1 VNKKIIRRV
10 LAIGVPLLLLVVLL
24 VGCTAKKQTT
34 TTTQVTATAKKGNLA
49 LDITAVGN
57 LAYSQSEELSFDT
70 NGTVSE
76 VLVNIG
82 DSVTKGQVLARL
94 DMTVWQQNITNL
106 ESTLV
111 SKQQSLTQAQQSL
124 TNANRTVANK
134 ENAVTVAQQAVDD
147 AKYNVTVKER
157 AVTQTQI
164 TIANAEISYKQLQQQ
179 FYNGTGDAYISE
191 RLNLAAQS
199 LELTKAGLDDANRAV
214 AQAQRAV
221 TTAENALESAK
232 LDVQDAQT
240 AVTIAQTG
248 VTKAQQD
255 IVNAQTA
262 LDDANATH
270 PELTA
275 PFDGLITAINTQA
288 GSTIYKGGAIVT
300 IVDPNK
306 FKADVLVGETDI
318 SNVKVNGDATVELDA
333 ITGISLPATVTSIS
347 PTSTNSQGVV
357 SYKVTVEIAS
367 QQVTQQSSTQPN
379 STSQF
384 TPGQLP
390 SGFTPGQ
397 LPSGITQGQLP
408 SGFTPGTAGMG
419 QGQNQTGTQTTGT
432 SQSVQLRQGLTAT
445 VSIIIQQRT
454 NVIYIPN
461 QAIKTVSGNA
471 TVNVIKD
478 GVTTERS
485 IKTGMATSK
494 YTEVTEGLT
503 EGEQV
508 VYTKSS
514 SSSSSSSTFG
524 AGGGG
529 GFMVGP

>member
-1 VNKKIIRRV
+1 MA
-10 LAIGVPLLLLVVLL
+10 L
-24 VGCTAKKQTT
+24 KKQ
-34 TTTQVTATAKKGNLA
+34 Q
-49 LDITAVGN
+49 
-57 LAYSQSEELSFDT
+57 
-70 NGTVSE
+70 
-76 VLVNIG
+76 
-82 DSVTKGQVLARL
+82 
-94 DMTVWQQNITNL
+94 
-106 ESTLV
+106 
-111 SKQQSLTQAQQSL
+111 
-124 TNANRTVANK
+124 
-134 ENAVTVAQQAVDD
+134 
-147 AKYNVTVKER
+147 
-157 AVTQTQI
+157 
-164 TIANAEISYKQLQQQ
+164 
-179 FYNGTGDAYISE
+179 
-191 RLNLAAQS
+191 
-199 LELTKAGLDDANRAV
+199 LELTRAGLDDANRAV

-221 TTAENALESAK
+221 TTAEKAVESAK
-232 LDVQDAQT
+232 LDVRDAQT

-255 IVNAQTA
+255 ITDAQKA

-275 PFDGLITAINTQA
+275 PFDGLITAINTKA

-306 FKADVLVGETDI
+306 FKADVMVGETDI
-318 SNVKVNGDATVELDA
+318 SNIKVNGDATVELDA
-333 ITGISLPATVTSIS
+333 ITGVSLPATVTAIS

-367 QQVTQQSSTQPN
+367 LQATQRPTQSNQTG
-379 STSQF
+379 QF
-384 TPGQLP
+384 TPGKLP
-390 SGFTPGQ
+390 EGFTPGQ
-397 LPSGITQGQLP
+397 LPSDITPGQLP
-408 SGFTPGTAGMG
+408 SGLTPGNLPAGTVPG
-419 QGQNQTGTQTTGT
+419 QSQTGKQSTTT

-485 IKTGMATSK
+485 IKTGIVTSL

-508 VYTKSS
+508 VYTKTTTSS
-514 SSSSSSSTFG
+514 SATTTNRSPSL
-524 AGGGG
+524 GGGG
-529 GFMVGP
+529 GVLRVP

>member
-1 VNKKIIRRV
+1 MNKKKLVKLITIAV
-10 LAIGVPLLLLVVLL
+10 TLILLVVLF
-24 VGCTAKKQTT
+24 VGCTATKQTT
-34 TTTQVTATAKKGNLA
+34 TTTQVTATAKKGNLT

-57 LAYSQSEELSFDT
+57 LAYSDEEELSFDT

-76 VLVNIG
+76 VLVDIG
-82 DSVTKGQVLARL
+82 DSVTKGQVLASL
-94 DMTVWQQNITNL
+94 DMTVWQQNITDL

-111 SKQQSLTQAQQSL
+111 SKQQALTQAQQSL

-134 ENAVTVAQQAVDD
+134 ENAVTTAEQAVDD

-157 AVTQTQI
+157 AVTQAQI
-164 TIANAEISYKQLQQQ
+164 NIANAEISYAQLQQQ

-199 LELTKAGLDDANRAV
+199 LELTRAGLDDATQAV
-214 AQAQRAV
+214 EQAQRAV
-221 TTAENALESAK
+221 TTAENSVESAK
-232 LDVQDAQT
+232 LDVVDAQT

-318 SNVKVNGDATVELDA
+318 SNVKVGGDATVELDA
-333 ITGISLPATVTSIS
+333 ITGISLPAKVTSIS

-357 SYKVTVEIAS
+357 SYNVTVEIGS
-367 QQVTQQSSTQPN
+367 QQVTQQSSTRSN
-379 STSQF
+379 STGQF

-390 SGFTPGQ
+390 PGFTPGQ
-397 LPSGITQGQLP
+397 LPSGITPGNLPAGTLPGQ
-408 SGFTPGTAGMG
+408 S
-419 QGQNQTGTQTTGT
+419 QTQSTTT
-432 SQSVQLRQGLTAT
+432 SESVQLRQGLTAT

-454 NVIYIPN
+454 NVIYVPN
-461 QAIKTVSGNA
+461 QAIKTVNG
-471 TVNVIKD
+471 TTIVNVIND

-485 IKTGMATSK
+485 IKTGIATSQ

-508 VYTKSS
+508 VYTRSS
-514 SSSSSSSTFG
+514 TSSSTANSNP

-529 GFMVGP
+529 FIMGR